1 MKNRYFDL
9 IDQTFD
15 WPVFDLGL
23 DDDNLTIYGL
33 NVNEIVKEFG
43 SPLKVFYLPKI
54 REQVQNARNMFQQAI
69 KEIDYNAGYTYC
81 YCTKSSHFSFVLD
94 QVLSEN
100 SHLETSSA
108 FDMFLIDALFKQNKV
123 TKDTFILCNGYKVEE
138 YKQKIS
144 EFLNRGFN
152 NVIPILDHLEEFD
165 YYDENVNEPFTLGL
179 RIAAEEEP
187 NFSFYT
193 SRLGIRY
200 KDLKSLYLKKI
211 RPNKKASLK
220 MLHFFIN
227 TGIRDTAYYWN
238 ELNKCID
245 VYCDLWEVCE
255 TLDSLDI
262 GGGFPI
268 ANSLN
273 FDYDYQY
280 MIKEILSV
288 IKAKCEHR
296 GIPVP
301 HVFTEFGSYTVA
313 ESAFNVFSVLGQKEQ
328 NDAEKWYMV
337 NGSFI
342 NSMPDVWAIDQRYIL
357 LAANAWNM
365 EYQRVNLGGLTCDSM
380 DYYNSEAHLNQ
391 IFLPKIPRNQ
401 PLNLV
406 FLNTGAYQESLSG
419 YGGIKHCLI
428 PAPKIVLIDKDEKG
442 QISQRVFSEQQAP
455 EPMLSVLGY

>member
-1 MKNRYFDL
+1 MKNRYIDL
-9 IDQTFD
+9 IEQTFD
-15 WPVFDLGL
+15 FPVFDLEL
-23 DDDNLTIYGL
+23 DDDELKVYGI
-33 NVNEIVKEFG
+33 NVSEIAEKYG

-54 REQVQNARNMFQQAI
+54 REQIETARKLFNTSMKKLDYQA
-69 KEIDYNAGYTYC
+69 DYTFC

-94 QVLSEN
+94 QVLAKEG
-100 SHLETSSA
+100 HLETSSA
-108 FDMFLIDALFKQNKV
+108 FDMYLIKTLFDNQKIP
-123 TKDTFILCNGYKVEE
+123 KDRFILCNGYKVEE
-138 YKQKIS
+138 YKQKIA
-144 EFLNRGFN
+144 EFLNTGFN
-152 NVIPILDHLEEFD
+152 NVVPILDNMDEIE
-165 YYDENVNEPFTLGL
+165 YYNENVNEPFTLGL

-200 KDLKSLYLKKI
+200 KDLKSFYLQRI
-211 RPNKKASLK
+211 RPNKKANLK

-238 ELNKCID
+238 ELNKCIQ

-262 GGGFPI
+262 GGGFPV

-273 FDYDYQY
+273 FEFDYEY
-280 MIKEILSV
+280 MVYEILSV
-288 IKAKCEHR
+288 IKAKCEDR
-296 GIPVP
+296 GVPVP
-301 HVFTEFGSYTVA
+301 NIFTEFGSYTVA
-313 ESAFNVFSVLGQKEQ
+313 ESAFNIFSVLGSKDQ
-328 NDAEKWYMV
+328 NDAERWYMV

-357 LAANAWNM
+357 LAANGWKN

-391 IFLPKIPRNQ
+391 IFLPKKKKGE
-401 PLNLV
+401 NLHLI

-428 PAPKIVLIDKDEKG
+428 PSPKILLIDEVDGEKEFKLFNDEQKAG
-442 QISQRVFSEQQAP
+442 E
-455 EPMLSVLGY
+455 MLSILGY

>member
-1 MKNRYFDL
+1 MKNRYIDL
-9 IDQTFD
+9 IVQTFD
-15 WPVFDLGL
+15 WPVFDLSL
-23 DDDNLTIYGL
+23 DKDELLVYGIK
-33 NVNEIVKEFG
+33 VSDIVERFG

-54 REQVQNARNMFQQAI
+54 RGQIDMARTLFAYAMN
-69 KEIDYNAGYTYC
+69 KLDYKGTYTFC

-94 QVLSEN
+94 QVLAMEG
-100 SHLETSSA
+100 HLETSSA
-108 FDMFLIDALFKQNKV
+108 FDMYLIKSLFDNKKLP
-123 TKDTFILCNGYKVEE
+123 KDRFILCNGYKVEE
-138 YKQKIS
+138 YKKMIS
-144 EFLNRGFN
+144 DFLNAGFD
-152 NVIPILDHLEEFD
+152 NVVPILDNMDEID
-165 YYDENVNEPFTLGL
+165 YYNAHVEQSFTLGL

-200 KDLKSLYLKKI
+200 KDLKSFYLQKI
-211 RPNKKASLK
+211 RPNKKANLK

-238 ELNKCID
+238 ELNKCIQ

-262 GGGFPI
+262 GGGFPV

-273 FDYDYQY
+273 FEFDYEY
-280 MIKEILSV
+280 MVYEILSV
-288 IKAKCEHR
+288 IKARCDDR
-296 GIPVP
+296 GVPVP
-301 HVFTEFGSYTVA
+301 NIFTEFGSYTVA
-313 ESAFNVFSVLGQKEQ
+313 ESAFNIFTVLGEKDQ
-328 NDAEKWYMV
+328 NDAERWYMV

-357 LAANAWNM
+357 LAANNWEN

-391 IFLPKIPRNQ
+391 IFLPKLSRGK
-401 PLNLV
+401 NLHLI

-428 PAPKIVLIDKDEKG
+428 PASKILLIDQVDGDYSYQVFREA
-442 QISQRVFSEQQAP
+442 QRPQG
-455 EPMLSVLGY
+455 MLEILGY

>member
-1 MKNRYFDL
+1 MKNRYIDL
-9 IDQTFD
+9 IEQTFD
-15 WPVFDLGL
+15 WPVFDLNL
-23 DDDNLTIYGL
+23 DGDELMVYGIKIS
-33 NVNEIVKEFG
+33 EIVEKYG

-54 REQVQNARNMFQQAI
+54 REQVETARRLFNTSMR
-69 KEIDYNAGYTYC
+69 KLNYNAEYIFC

-94 QVLSEN
+94 QVLDKKG
-100 SHLETSSA
+100 HLETSSA
-108 FDMFLIDALFKQNKV
+108 FDMYLVKSLFDTNKIG
-123 TKDTFILCNGYKVEE
+123 KDRYILCNGYKVEE
-138 YKQKIS
+138 YKEKIA
-144 EFLNRGFN
+144 EFLNSGFS
-152 NVIPILDHLEEFD
+152 NVVPILDNMDEIN
-165 YYDENVNEPFTLGL
+165 YYNEHVNEPFTLGL

-200 KDLKSLYLKKI
+200 KDLKSFYLQKI
-211 RPNKKASLK
+211 RPNKKAQLK

-238 ELNKCID
+238 ELNKCIQ

-262 GGGFPI
+262 GGGFPV

-273 FDYDYQY
+273 FEFDYEY
-280 MIKEILSV
+280 MVYEILSV
-288 IKAKCEHR
+288 IKARCEDR
-296 GIPVP
+296 GVPVP
-301 HVFTEFGSYTVA
+301 NIFTEFGSYTVA
-313 ESAFNVFSVLGQKEQ
+313 ESAFNIFTVLGEKDQ

-342 NSMPDVWAIDQRYIL
+342 NAMPDVWAIDQRYIL
-357 LAANAWNM
+357 LAANAWKN

-391 IFLPKIPRNQ
+391 IFLPRIDNKKDLHLI
-401 PLNLV
+401 

-428 PAPKIVLIDKDEKG
+428 PAPKILLIDEVDGKKEFKVFKG
-442 QISQRVFSEQQAP
+442 AQRP
-455 EPMLSVLGY
+455 EGMLDILGY